1 VIDPHTQTTVY
12 AESADGTGAASTL
25 ESIDTVTAAL
35 RGKLGEALESVEKNS
50 APLPQVATSNLDA
63 LRAYALGQ
71 KAYAR
76 GNTGD
81 ALRFYQRAAQL
92 DPKFALAWIGQVR
105 SQYAGMNAP
114 AAVQPLRNA
123 RALRKNLSPREALY
137 LEAWAAAFDDP
148 ARALDKWIELA
159 TLYPDYF
166 PAQTNAVIWLYAQN
180 RFAEALPYFD
190 RLFAVQND
198 LLPIAYDALGR
209 VRLGLG
215 QYAAA
220 AKAYDQ
226 ALIYGYKDS
235 LRRRADVDAARR
247 DYAGAERFLQRT
259 PASYKYSYIE
269 KVTVA
274 IDQGRWL
281 DARNHAETAEEL
293 VSNETGFDN
302 RMMLMPVAISQ
313 WVVGQHSSAARKAN
327 EAANRALNALKE
339 PYDANAEDDAGL
351 ALSAALL
358 GIRLGDRPLADKVL
372 TALATHKKLMATP
385 ALRELETVVRAE
397 GERLSGRPQE
407 AIKMLA
413 QLITGHERYQT
424 RVALLAAYA
433 TNNDVENVTQQAEW
447 LQNHRGLAYMELG
460 CGQCLQALNVIDSN
474 LAALQKAELLVRSGK
489 PTEAKHA
496 LEEFDR
502 IWPSKILP
510 DHLRARRA
518 AVFAASK
525 AGGV

>member
-1 VIDPHTQTTVY
+1 
-12 AESADGTGAASTL
+12 
-25 ESIDTVTAAL
+25 
-35 RGKLGEALESVEKNS
+35 
-50 APLPQVATSNLDA
+50 
-63 LRAYALGQ
+63 
-71 KAYAR
+71 
-76 GNTGD
+76 
-81 ALRFYQRAAQL
+81 
-92 DPKFALAWIGQVR
+92 
-105 SQYAGMNAP
+105 
-114 AAVQPLRNA
+114 
-123 RALRKNLSPREALY
+123 
-137 LEAWAAAFDDP
+137 
-148 ARALDKWIELA
+148 
-159 TLYPDYF
+159 
-166 PAQTNAVIWLYAQN
+166 
-180 RFAEALPYFD
+180 
-190 RLFAVQND
+190 
-198 LLPIAYDALGR
+198 
-209 VRLGLG
+209 
-215 QYAAA
+215 
-220 AKAYDQ
+220 
-226 ALIYGYKDS
+226 
-235 LRRRADVDAARR
+235 
-247 DYAGAERFLQRT
+247 
-259 PASYKYSYIE
+259 
-269 KVTVA
+269 VA

-397 GERLSGRPQE
+397 GERLSGRPEE